1 MTTMK
6 AALQAKE
13 KTKELLRGLPGI
25 DGIGI
30 TWDGEGHPC
39 VRVNV
44 DIEAEA
50 SRQRIPAFVEGV
62 PIQVEIIR
70 PAHLE

>member
-1 MTTMK
+1 MATMK

-13 KTKELLRGLPGI
+13 KTKELLKDVPGI

-30 TWDGEGHPC
+30 TWDDDGHPC

-44 DIEAEA
+44 DIEEET
-50 SRQRIPAFVEGV
+50 SRWEIPATVDGV
-62 PIQVEIIR
+62 PIKV
-70 PAHLE
+70 

>member
-1 MTTMK
+1 MATMK

-13 KTKELLRGLPGI
+13 KTKELLKGVPGI

-30 TWDGEGHPC
+30 TWDDDGQPC

-44 DIEAEA
+44 DVEAEA
-50 SRQRIPAFVEGV
+50 SRQEIPASVDGV
-62 PIQVEIIR
+62 PVKVEIVR
-70 PAHLE
+70 QARLE

>member
-1 MTTMK
+1 MATMK

-13 KTKELLRGLPGI
+13 KTKELLKGLPGI

-30 TWDGEGHPC
+30 AWDENGQPC

-44 DIEAEA
+44 DVEAEA
-50 SRQRIPAFVEGV
+50 SRREIPTSVDGV
-62 PIQVEIIR
+62 PVKVEIVR
-70 PAHLE
+70 QARLE

>member
-1 MTTMK
+1 MK

-13 KTKELLRGLPGI
+13 KTKELLKGLPGI

-30 TWDGEGHPC
+30 AWDENGQPC

-44 DIEAEA
+44 DVEAEA
-50 SRQRIPAFVEGV
+50 SRQKIPTSVDGV
-62 PIQVEIIR
+62 PVKVEIVR
-70 PAHLE
+70 QARLE

>member
-1 MTTMK
+1 MATMK
-6 AALQAKE
+6 AALRAKE
-13 KTKELLRGLPGI
+13 KTKELLKGLPGI

-30 TWDGEGHPC
+30 TWDDDGQPC

-50 SRQRIPAFVEGV
+50 SRQEVPTCVDGV
-62 PIQVEIIR
+62 PVKVEIVR
-70 PAHLE
+70 QARLE

>member
-1 MTTMK
+1 MATMK

-13 KTKELLRGLPGI
+13 KTKELLKGLPGI

-30 TWDGEGHPC
+30 TWDDDGQPC

-44 DIEAEA
+44 DVEAEA
-50 SRQRIPAFVEGV
+50 SRQEIPASVDGV
-62 PIQVEIIR
+62 PVKVEIVR
-70 PAHLE
+70 QARLE

>member
-1 MTTMK
+1 MATMK

-13 KTKELLRGLPGI
+13 KTKELLKGVPGI

-30 TWDGEGHPC
+30 TWDDDGQPC

-44 DIEAEA
+44 DIEEET
-50 SRQRIPAFVEGV
+50 SRWEIPATVDGV
-62 PIQVEIIR
+62 PVKVEIVR
-70 PAHLE
+70 QARLE

>member
-1 MTTMK
+1 MATMK

-13 KTKELLRGLPGI
+13 KTKELLKDLPGI

-30 TWDGEGHPC
+30 TWDDDGQPC

-44 DIEAEA
+44 DVEAEA
-50 SRQRIPAFVEGV
+50 SRLEVPKSVDGV
-62 PIQVEIIR
+62 PVKVEIVR
-70 PAHLE
+70 QARLE

>member
-13 KTKELLRGLPGI
+13 KTKELLKGLPGI

-30 TWDGEGHPC
+30 TWDGDGHPC

-44 DIEAEA
+44 DVEAEA
-50 SRQRIPAFVEGV
+50 SRQEIPTSVEGV
-62 PIQVEIIR
+62 PVKVEIVR
-70 PAHLE
+70 QARLE